1 MEASA
6 QSNLKPVTLE
16 LGGKSPL
23 IICDDADMDLA
34 IELSHSG
41 LFFNMVCIL
50 AIILWLHISAAVKK
64 ANPLFFNPVCVILLK
79 TIMVR
84 YICKYFLENFW

>member
-34 IELSHSG
+34 IESSHSG

-50 AIILWLHISAAVKK
+50 AIILWFTFQPLYKD
-64 ANPLFFNPVCVILLK
+64 NPFF
-79 TIMVR
+79 
-84 YICKYFLENFW
+84 F